1 MLVKGKASGRR
12 NTLLSFKDAPSS
24 SLIRFTGAFVVFYC
38 CIINFKPK
46 PIKKI
51 GVSSLLD
58 LPLSV
63 KDVAIN
69 VGSNIDPIMLADKKY
84 GPCAHNIAVE
94 PIVGYK
100 IPFHRQLSV
109 LPAAVSSMPGVM
121 SMRIYNE
128 NGVSSSL
135 AKPAMTDYWNSEES
149 RGDGRLAIVP
159 VITLSSLLNSIPKR
173 INVAFLMTD
182 IQGYDFMAIKEA
194 RNTLKERVTH
204 IMTEVWYDDV
214 YTYSGV
220 HNDLCRDWLPLMT
233 ELGYTLVKTAYEED
247 MQKLKTRCKKQLKD
261 NPQRPSGKEH
271 AGLSEDNAYWVR
283 NDVVDQPFP
292 EVVSVQEYDPGYAEE
307 EYKTC
312 V

>member
-1 MLVKGKASGRR
+1 MLVNGKASGRR

-233 ELGYTLVKTAYEED
+233 ELGEFGYDDAT
-247 MQKLKTRCKKQLKD
+247 
-261 NPQRPSGKEH
+261 
-271 AGLSEDNAYWVR
+271 
-283 NDVVDQPFP
+283 
-292 EVVSVQEYDPGYAEE
+292 VQVF
-307 EYKTC
+307 K
-312 V
+312 